1 MLQVENFT
9 LRNRITSLG
18 APTPVSADYL
28 TASQV
33 AAMIAAGL
41 ECQFSADGESWHAAQ
56 QPGDAFLRM
65 RVRNSGGVWSD
76 AFRLLAGPKGE
87 PGRDAF
93 LYVAYASDANG
104 TGLSATQSNSL
115 KYRAEIHTSEEM
127 RELSAADF
135 AGKWVKY
142 IGDDGAGVGDM
153 TRAVYDADGDGVV
166 DRSRTADSADSV
178 AWADVRGKP
187 SGFAPE
193 AHTHGMEALSDP
205 VRQRTRTEA
214 NPTALC
220 LDIPVLI
227 NSATQSG
234 ATLAIDFPRILET
247 AGGAAYA
254 GQPGDCLTWEYHVKC
269 SATVTSVAVGGLE
282 SSMEIVSIPD
292 TLPLVSGSATW
303 HVFAI
308 RGMYRSGAANGLR
321 LQVNYCYSYGG

>member
-1 MLQVENFT
+1 MQ
-9 LRNRITSLG
+9 
-18 APTPVSADYL
+18 
-28 TASQV
+28 
-33 AAMIAAGL
+33 
-41 ECQFSADGESWHAAQ
+41 
-56 QPGDAFLRM
+56 
-65 RVRNSGGVWSD
+65 
-76 AFRLLAGPKGE
+76 
-87 PGRDAF
+87 
-93 LYVAYASDANG
+93 
-104 TGLSATQSNSL
+104 
-115 KYRAEIHTSEEM
+115 
-127 RELSAADF
+127 ELSAADF

-153 TRAVYDADGDGVV
+153 TRTVYDADGDGVV

-220 LDIPVLI
+220 LDIPVTI
-227 NSATQSG
+227 NSATQTG

-254 GQPGDCLTWEYHVKC
+254 WQPGDCLTWEYHVKC
-269 SATVTSVAVGGLE
+269 SATITSVAVGGLE
-282 SSMEIVSIPD
+282 SSMEAISIPD
-292 TLPLVSGSATW
+292 TLPLINGSATW

-308 RGMYRSGAANGLR
+308 RGMYRSGAANSLR
-321 LQVNYCYSYGG
+321 LQVNYCYSYGE